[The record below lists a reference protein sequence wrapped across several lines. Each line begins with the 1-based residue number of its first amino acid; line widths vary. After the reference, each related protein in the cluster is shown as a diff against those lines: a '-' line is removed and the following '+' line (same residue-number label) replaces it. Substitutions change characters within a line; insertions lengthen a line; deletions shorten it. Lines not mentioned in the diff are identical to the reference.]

1 MGLKQATID
10 FPELSKSENIRLWL
24 PFVLPELKYK
34 YDKLTNYLSVYE
46 SGSRPKGGIKDEDE
60 GEAISLGGEQINVDG
75 SVNLSKLPY
84 VSHEFYKKADKG
96 KVKDLDILICKDGA
110 LTGKTCLVDFDIFP
124 SKEVMINEHIFLI
137 RGNKSINQ
145 KFLFYLTTNNLFQS
159 QVKDLAYKKK
169 AQPGLNSDHLRKIKI
184 PLIPKPTQDQIVAK
198 IEPIEKKFK
207 ELKCQITPAQQIINK
222 VFARVFG
229 FDTQEVYTVQKKNYF
244 FVSDTLN
251 YRNSSIRSSVRWHKI
266 APIQDILYKN
276 NPYIEKLG
284 KYIISTKN
292 GWSPSCSESDSIN
305 FVFGVNAISVES
317 VINYDDLKLSIET
330 RKDIENYFAK
340 EGDLFVS
347 RGNTVDL
354 VALASVVKNI
364 PEGKNIIFPDL
375 FIRID
380 VNEKEL
386 NKTYLAYLFNSIIGR
401 LYFKYAAKGKNQ
413 TMVKISSDELNNFYL
428 PIPPLKHQQKIVDEI
443 KVELDKQEKTRQKID
458 AERNK
463 INKLI
468 ENQLTNRCT

>member
-1 MGLKQATID
+1 MPLKQFTTD
-10 FPELSKSENIRLWL
+10 FRELSKSESIRLWL

-60 GEAISLGGEQINVDG
+60 GEAISLGGEQINIDG
-75 SVNLSKLPY
+75 SVDLLKIPY
-84 VSHEFYKKADKG
+84 VSYEFYEKADKG

-124 SKEVMINEHIFLI
+124 SKEVMVNEHVYVL
-137 RGNKSINQ
+137 RGNERINQ

-184 PLIPKPTQDQIVAK
+184 PLIPKSAQDQIVAK
-198 IEPIEKKFK
+198 IEPIEKKIK
-207 ELKCQITPAQQIINK
+207 ELKAQIITPQEVINK
-222 VFARVFG
+222 VFAREFS
-229 FDTQEVYTVQKKNYF
+229 FDVQKVYSVEQKRYF
-244 FVSDTLN
+244 LVSNTLT

-266 APIQDILYKN
+266 APIQDFLYKN
-276 NPYIEKLG
+276 NPYIKKLG

-292 GWSPSCSESDSIN
+292 GWSPSCRESDSLN
-305 FVFGVNAISVES
+305 FVFSVNSISVVS
-317 VINYDDLKLSIET
+317 VINYDDLKVSDET
-330 RKDIENYFAK
+330 RKDIEDCFSK

-354 VALASVVKNI
+354 VALASVVKNL
-364 PEGKNIIFPDL
+364 PDEKGIIFPDL

-380 VNEKEL
+380 VNEKDL
-386 NKTYLAYLFNSIIGR
+386 NKMYLAYLFNSIIGR

-428 PIPPLKHQQKIVDEI
+428 PIPPLKNQQKIIDEI
-443 KVELDKQEKTRQKID
+443 TAELDKQEEIKQKIV

-463 INKLI
+463 IDKII
-468 ENQLTNRCT
+468 EKAIT

>member
-1 MGLKQATID
+1 MAIKHFTTD
-10 FPELSKSENIRLWL
+10 FREFSKSESIRLWL

-46 SGSRPKGGIKDEDE
+46 SGSRPKGGIKYEDE

-75 SVNLSKLPY
+75 SVDLSKIPY
-84 VSHEFYKKADKG
+84 VSYEFYEKADKG

-124 SKEVMINEHIFLI
+124 SKEVMVNEHVYVL
-137 RGNKSINQ
+137 RGNERINQ

-169 AQPGLNSDHLRKIKI
+169 AQPGFNSNHLRKIKI
-184 PLIPKPTQDQIVAK
+184 PLIPKSVQNQIVAQ
-198 IEPIEKKFK
+198 IEPIEKNIK
-207 ELKCQITPAQQIINK
+207 ELKSQITPAQEIINK
-222 VFARVFG
+222 VFAREFG
-229 FDTQEVYTVQKKNYF
+229 FDIQKVYSVEKKRYF
-244 FVSDTLN
+244 LVSDTLT
-251 YRNSSIRSSVRWHKI
+251 YSNSSIRSSVRWHKI
-266 APIQDILYKN
+266 APIQDFLYNN
-276 NPYIEKLG
+276 NPYIKKLG

-292 GWSPSCSESDSIN
+292 GWSPSCRESDSSN
-305 FVFGVNAISVES
+305 FVFGVNSISVDS
-317 VINYDDLKLSIET
+317 VINYDDMKVSDET
-330 RKDIENYFAK
+330 RKDIEDSFSK

-354 VALASVVKNI
+354 VALASVVKNM
-364 PEGKNIIFPDL
+364 PDEKHIIFPDL

-386 NKTYLAYLFNSIIGR
+386 NKMYLAYLFNSIIGR

-443 KVELDKQEKTRQKID
+443 KAELDKQEEMRQKTD

-463 INKLI
+463 IEEII
-468 ENQLTNRCT
+468 EKAMKNS